1 MQHHI
6 LILDDEADIRNIIRQ
21 QLAGT
26 GFEILDAADAEQAM
40 EILQDYALTVDVI
53 ICDVRMPKIDGVEA
67 VSYFRREHPTK
78 PIIILTGFPDLDLA
92 VEFMKNGVV
101 DFLVKPVEKAKL
113 IAAVRKAA
121 GDHKMFEPSDV

>member
-6 LILDDEADIRNIIRQ
+6 LILDDEEDIRNIIRQ
-21 QLAGT
+21 QLDGT
-26 GFEILDAADAEQAM
+26 GFEILEASDAEQAM

-53 ICDVRMPKIDGVEA
+53 ICDVRMPKINGVEA
-67 VSYFRREHPTK
+67 VAYFRREHPTK
-78 PIIILTGFPDLDLA
+78 PIIILTGYPDLDLA

-113 IAAVRKAA
+113 IAAVKKAA
-121 GDHKMFEPSDV
+121 GDHKMFESSDV